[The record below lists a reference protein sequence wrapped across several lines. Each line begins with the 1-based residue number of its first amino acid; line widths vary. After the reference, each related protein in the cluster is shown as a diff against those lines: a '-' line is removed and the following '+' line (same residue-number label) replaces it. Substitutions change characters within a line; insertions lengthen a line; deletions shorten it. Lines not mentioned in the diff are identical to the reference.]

1 MERIKW
7 TERQF
12 VLGNSPGLLPNI
24 LERLRGT
31 PVRLRHICKDLSM
44 HDLEFKHGDHWSIK
58 EHIGHLSDLEDLHE
72 GRVDDFI
79 ERKDPL
85 RAADMSN
92 DATYKANHNSE
103 SLDHLLR
110 VFETKRQTLVQR
122 LLCLDEETQNYSAM
136 HPRLKQLMRPVD
148 MAFFTAEHDD
158 QHLAI
163 VREILVRLGK

>member
-1 MERIKW
+1 MKRTKW
-7 TERQF
+7 AERQF
-12 VLGNSPGLLPNI
+12 ALGNSPGLMPNI

-44 HDLEFKHGDHWSIK
+44 HDLEFKQGDHWSIK

-72 GRVDDFI
+72 GRVDDFM
-79 ERKDPL
+79 ERKNPL

-92 DATYKANHNSE
+92 EATYKANHNSE

-122 LLCLDEETQNYSAM
+122 LLRLDEETQNYESM
-136 HPRLKQLMRPVD
+136 HPRLKQNMRPVD

-163 VREILVRLGK
+163 IREILMRLGK

>member
-1 MERIKW
+1 MQRTKW

-12 VLGNSPGLLPNI
+12 ALGNSPGLMPNI
-24 LERLRGT
+24 LERLSGT
-31 PVRLRHICKDLSM
+31 PVRLRHICNKLNKS
-44 HDLEFKHGDHWSIK
+44 DLEFKIGNAWSIK

-92 DATYKANHNSE
+92 DATYKADHNNE

-122 LLCLDEETQNYSAM
+122 LSRLNEETQNYESM
-136 HPRLKQLMRPVD
+136 HPRLKQKMRPVD

-163 VREILVRLGK
+163 IREILVRLGK